1 MIFVIDAAKEKIAV
15 AEARK
20 LGIPIVAPLDTNCDP
35 DVVDYPIPGNDD
47 AIRSIQLFCKEM
59 TEAITEGRAIA
70 GGEASIENEE
80 IAAASEQEKQEVLEE
95 AMREEDFM
103 QTQE

>member
-1 MIFVIDAAKEKIAV
+1 M
-15 AEARK
+15 R
-20 LGIPIVAPLDTNCDP
+20 
-35 DVVDYPIPGNDD
+35 
-47 AIRSIQLFCKEM
+47 
-59 TEAITEGRAIA
+59 IA